1 MIDLHSHI
9 LPELDDGSQSLQESL
24 AMARMA
30 VESGVTVMAATPHC
44 TDSGAREIYIAW
56 KLLRL
61 ALKENHIP
69 LKLFLGMEIFG
80 TENTLKLLREKK
92 LFTLNGSRYPLIE
105 FSFHSDGEQE
115 TWILRSLCKAGLRPV
130 VAHPERYSYIQ
141 YDPEILNK
149 WHHMG
154 CVMQVN
160 RGSLLGR
167 FGVQAQD
174 IALEMVERKFASVVA
189 SDAHSPQVRTPWM
202 EDVQKLLSQ
211 EFSPGYSRLLLLE
224 NPARRRRKYE
234 KKELDTTAVDRS
246 LSRCILRL
254 SDIRSCTYRH
264 KAPGH
269 PYAHRNPGTFCEC
282 TQRNS
287 AAGCYRR
294 R

>member
-9 LPELDDGSQSLQESL
+9 LPEVDDGSQSLQESL

-56 KLLRL
+56 KLLRQ

-80 TENTLKLLREKK
+80 TENTLNLLQEQK
-92 LFTLNGSRYPLIE
+92 LFTLNGTRYPLVE
-105 FSFHSDGEQE
+105 FPFHSDGEQE
-115 TWILRSLCKAGLRPV
+115 TRILRSLCKAGLRPV

-149 WHHMG
+149 WYRMG
-154 CVMQVN
+154 CLIQIN

-174 IALEMVERKFASVVA
+174 IALEMVGRKFASVVA
-189 SDAHSPQVRTPWM
+189 SDAHSSQVRTPWM
-202 EDVQKLLSQ
+202 EDVQKLLSR

-224 NPARRRRKYE
+224 NPAR
-234 KKELDTTAVDRS
+234 
-246 LSRCILRL
+246 ILKNYPL
-254 SDIRSCTYRH
+254 TPL
-264 KAPGH
+264 KPEW
-269 PYAHRNPGTFCEC
+269 F
-282 TQRNS
+282 
-287 AAGCYRR
+287 
-294 R
+294 